1 MKYVLWHF
9 KAGLTPILNEGY
21 CRWVG
26 IDTHFLFSTDCCF
39 KINHNTAKQ
48 VMLVAFLKLKVYN
61 LKDASLYNIYLQVGQ
76 HII

>member
-1 MKYVLWHF
+1 MRVIADELE
-9 KAGLTPILNEGY
+9 LTPI
-21 CRWVG
+21 
-26 IDTHFLFSTDCCF
+26 FFFSTDSCF